1 MTVNELRNLLDVVS
15 DNGGGDHPIMVVEYA
30 DDHHQG
36 MPGQATPALSVII
49 GDGYVA
55 IDTDEPFMERK
66 EEAK

>member
-1 MTVNELRNLLDVVS
+1 MTVNELRNILDVVS

-36 MPGQATPALSVII
+36 PSQAVPALSVII

-55 IDTDEPFMERK
+55 IDIDEPVMDVRVEK
-66 EEAK
+66 